1 MTADSLLS
9 RLRLVFPSL
18 IFSLGKT
25 VFFFDEAQECP
36 RARYAA
42 KPLMLDG
49 RYDLI
54 ESGSL
59 LGLRG
64 YNRRPADIPVGFE
77 HCLTMAPMDFE
88 EFLWAKGVGKDI
100 IEQARQ
106 VFLSPK
112 PLDRFSND
120 AFLKYFREYAIVG
133 GMPEAVAAYL
143 TQGIVGAQSVQSDIL
158 ESCKDDYGKH
168 LDETGGRSLGR
179 TLLGRILD
187 VYASI
192 PNQLGKKN
200 KNSPIPKL
208 GKMARRVNT
217 STQLSGSRN
226 TA

>member
-1 MTADSLLS
+1 
-9 RLRLVFPSL
+9 
-18 IFSLGKT
+18 
-25 VFFFDEAQECP
+25 
-36 RARYAA
+36 
-42 KPLMLDG
+42 MLDG

-106 VFLSPK
+106 AFLSLK

-120 AFLKYFREYAIVG
+120 VFLKYFREYAIVG

-168 LDETGGRSLGR
+168 LDETGGAEFGPDSSWADIRCLCFYSEP
-179 TLLGRILD
+179 T
-187 VYASI
+187 
-192 PNQLGKKN
+192 
-200 KNSPIPKL
+200 
-208 GKMARRVNT
+208 
-217 STQLSGSRN
+217 
-226 TA
+226 